1 MKHIQTF
8 ESFVNEDV
16 QLNEGL
22 KASLAGLA
30 IIAALLGGNYLNH
43 SAQRG
48 LDSGKTL
55 EISAQH
61 NVLHDK
67 PWARDTYTLELNK
80 SQKEPVVVDAKT
92 KTITVNTSDMNNSE
106 LKRAVRD
113 KIQEIDPNG
122 VTQSIKTMRIDGY

>member
-1 MKHIQTF
+1 MKHIKLF
-8 ESFVNEDV
+8 EEFINEDV
-16 QLNEGL
+16 ELNEGL

-30 IIAALLGGNYLNH
+30 IIAALLGGNYLNN

-122 VTQSIKTMRIDGY
+122 ATQSIKTMRIDGY

>member
-1 MKHIQTF
+1 MKHIKLF
-8 ESFVNEDV
+8 EDFVNEDI

-22 KASLAGLA
+22 KSYLAGLA
-30 IIAALLGGNYLNH
+30 ILAAILGGNYLNH
-43 SAQRG
+43 GAQRG

-61 NVLHDK
+61 NVFHDK
-67 PWARDTYTLELNK
+67 PWTRDTYTLELNK
-80 SQKEPVVVDAKT
+80 SQKDPVVIDAKT
-92 KTITVNTSDMNNSE
+92 KTIKVNTSDMSNSE